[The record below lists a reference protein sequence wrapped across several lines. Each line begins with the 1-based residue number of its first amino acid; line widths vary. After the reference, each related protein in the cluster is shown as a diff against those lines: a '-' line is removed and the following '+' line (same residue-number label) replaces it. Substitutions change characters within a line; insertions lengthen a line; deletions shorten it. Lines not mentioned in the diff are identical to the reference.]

1 MTDDDIRKA
10 LLSSFL
16 EEARELLTDLEA
28 VLLELEERPGDE
40 DLIARAFR
48 ALHTIKGNGAMFGFT
63 AIESFAHELEMVFD
77 RLRSGDLQVSKAL
90 IDLTLASKD
99 QIALM
104 LSEDGE
110 EGEEGEDPAG
120 RLLRERLL
128 EEVRKMASAIGG
140 EEAGERAGKERPA
153 GEEPGEEGRQPVSE
167 EGVYRIRFRP
177 PAEIFGTGPDPAE
190 LLRKV
195 GDLGPCRVMALT
207 KEVPPLEELDPTTC
221 FIEWDVI
228 LRTEEGMEE
237 IRKIFSSAGGDLRID
252 LIEEER
258 DVGGEGGERMLGE
271 ILVERGDLQRE
282 DIEQALK
289 EQKRFGEVLVEKS
302 LADPQ
307 EVESALLEQ
316 RAVRDLRSR
325 RARDDRADTIRVH
338 SAKLDGLVDL
348 VGELVTVQARLSRLE
363 TEIRDAG
370 LTSIAEEVERL
381 TWELRDSAFGIR
393 MVPIGTT
400 FSKFRRLV
408 RDLSTEMG
416 REVELQT
423 EGADTELD
431 KTVIERLNDP
441 LVHLIRNSIDHGIEP
456 PQERVKAG
464 KPRAG
469 TVRLSASQAGA
480 DILIEI
486 HDDGAGLD
494 GEAIRRKAI
503 ERGLVDEQA
512 HLSPEEIFG
521 LIFLPGFSTAHK
533 LTSVSGRGVGMDVVK
548 TSIDTL
554 SGSVEVR
561 SERGEGTTIV
571 IRLPLTLAIIEGLE
585 VTIAGEHFVLPLSHV
600 VECVELHGRDGGG
613 GEGRHLINVRG
624 ELVPYVRLRE
634 WFGMPGTPP
643 PIEQTVISL
652 VGNHRVGLVVD
663 HVIGE
668 HQTVIKT
675 LGKIYRKAEGFS
687 GATILGDGTVA
698 LILDIPRLVRGA
710 ELEEAGRVGSES

>member
-10 LLSSFL
+10 LLASFL
-16 EEARELLTDLEA
+16 EEARELLADLEA
-28 VLLELEERPGDE
+28 VLLELEERPEDE
-40 DLIARAFR
+40 ELIARAFR

-63 AIESFAHELEMVFD
+63 AIESFAHELEMIFD
-77 RLRSGDLQVSKAL
+77 RLRNGELHVSKAL

-99 QIALM
+99 QIAAM
-104 LSEDGE
+104 LNE
-110 EGEEGEDPAG
+110 EGEEGDDPAS

-128 EEVRKMASAIGG
+128 EEVRKMASLA
-140 EEAGERAGKERPA
+140 AVA
-153 GEEPGEEGRQPVSE
+153 GEEKEEETGGGEVPEEKDEERASGEG
-167 EGVYRIRFRP
+167 GIFRIRFRP
-177 PAEIFGTGPDPAE
+177 PGEIFGTGPDPAG
-190 LLRKV
+190 LLHMIR
-195 GDLGPCRVMALT
+195 DLGPCRAMALT

-221 FIEWDVI
+221 FLEWEVI
-228 LRTEEGMEE
+228 LSTAKGIEEV
-237 IRKIFSSAGGDLRID
+237 RKVFASVGSGGDLRID
-252 LIEEER
+252 LIDEER
-258 DVGGEGGERMLGE
+258 DVEGEAGERMLGE
-271 ILVERGDLQRE
+271 ILVERGELKRE

-289 EQKRFGEVLVEKS
+289 EQKRFGEVLVERS

-307 EVESALLEQ
+307 EVQSALLEQ
-316 RAVRDLRSR
+316 QTVRDLRSR
-325 RARDDRADTIRVH
+325 RARDDRAGTIRVH
-338 SAKLDGLVDL
+338 SGKLDGLVDL
-348 VGELVTVQARLSRLE
+348 VGEMVTVQARLSRLE
-363 TEIRDAG
+363 TEIKDGA

-381 TWELRDSAFGIR
+381 TWELRDSAFAIR

-400 FSKFRRLV
+400 FSKFRRLA
-408 RDLSTEMG
+408 RDLSREMG

-441 LVHLIRNSIDHGIEP
+441 LVHLIRNSIDHGIESP
-456 PQERVKAG
+456 EERVRAG

-469 TVRLSASQAGA
+469 TVMMSASQAGA

-494 GEAIRRKAI
+494 AEAIRRKAI
-503 ERGLVDEQA
+503 ERGLVDEHAQ
-512 HLSPEEIFG
+512 LSQEETFG
-521 LIFLPGFSTAHK
+521 LVFLPGFSTAEK
-533 LTSVSGRGVGMDVVK
+533 LTSVSGRGVGLDVVK
-548 TSIDTL
+548 TSIDAL

-561 SERGEGTTIV
+561 SERGQGTTIL

-600 VECVELHGRDGGG
+600 VECVELHRQKGGG

-634 WFGMPGTPP
+634 WFGISGTPP
-643 PIEQTVISL
+643 VIEQTVISL
-652 VGNHRVGLVVD
+652 VGKHRVGLVVD

-668 HQTVIKT
+668 HQTVIKS
-675 LGKIYRKAEGFS
+675 LGKVYRKADGFS

-698 LILDIPRLVRGA
+698 LILDIPRLVRDA
-710 ELEEAGRVGSES
+710 ELEEVARVGSVS